1 MPTMRNRT
9 GESLASFGMPMK
21 TQYLLSIR
29 GCAVVM
35 SFVAITTILY
45 SGCAAKL
52 PRLETVKSVDIERF
66 MGDWYVIANIPTWI
80 EKGAHNA
87 VESYRLDKD
96 GTIATTFIFRKGAFD
111 GPLKT
116 YKPRGFILDKTS
128 NAEWEMQFIWP
139 FKSEYLITYLN
150 ENYTHTIIA
159 RNKRDYVWIMAR
171 TPTIPVADYTE
182 LVAKLV
188 AQGYNTSLLRKVPQR
203 WLDKNR

>member
-1 MPTMRNRT
+1 
-9 GESLASFGMPMK
+9 MK
-21 TQYLLSIR
+21 NPYLHSIK
-29 GCAVVM
+29 GGAAVM
-35 SFVAITTILY
+35 SIMTMMAVLF

-52 PRLETVKSVDIERF
+52 PPLKTAKSVDIQRF

-96 GTIATTFIFRKGAFD
+96 GTIATTFTFRKGAFD

-116 YKPRGFILDKTS
+116 YKPRGFIIDATG
-128 NAEWEMQFIWP
+128 NAEWRMQFIWP

-150 ENYTHTIIA
+150 EDYTRTIIA

-171 TPTIPVADYTE
+171 TPAIPEEDYAA
-182 LVAKLV
+182 LVAELGR
-188 AQGYNTSLLRKVPQR
+188 QGYDTALLQKVPQR
-203 WLDKNR
+203 WLDKSR